1 MEISWDIAL
10 SRLGSASNSIGKK
23 TTINS
28 PSVIAPISRR
38 RPRRFNSNS
47 VAESSVDLGDAMD
60 GIQEMMGKFPSA
72 VQNLVGLNGLH
83 HVGNREKRPKHQNS
97 IILARLLPRT
107 VKRTHDCGV
116 NPNPVAGDVGTQ
128 FCGQQVCRCAALA
141 GEPGNMPMVGSIAN
155 DVDNRVNILVFEH
168 AEHGMG
174 ILMKPHCSQCIC
186 KRTG

>member
-72 VQNLVGLNGLH
+72 VQKLVWLNCFH
-83 HVGNREKRPKHQNS
+83 HICYPVEHTQLPNS
-97 IILARLLPRT
+97 FLLYPS
-107 VKRTHDCGV
+107 H
-116 NPNPVAGDVGTQ
+116 
-128 FCGQQVCRCAALA
+128 
-141 GEPGNMPMVGSIAN
+141 
-155 DVDNRVNILVFEH
+155 
-168 AEHGMG
+168 
-174 ILMKPHCSQCIC
+174 
-186 KRTG
+186 